1 MWPSIKII
9 YLKNL
14 PVNFKEFLKR
24 GQSNLWYWEKL
35 PGVLKLHFFDKQKLL
50 YLLELSH
57 QEDFKNDHCIVGL
70 WGAKNNPLRHV
81 SQMNLTTM
89 VYDRLEILLSPE
101 IFLFLLAYLLF
112 TFTLHTT
119 HCYVVVFLMNFLIL
133 MEIIIRF
140 CTDFQKLM
148 NSTRQYEFL
157 MEITIVF

>member
-1 MWPSIKII
+1 
-9 YLKNL
+9 
-14 PVNFKEFLKR
+14 
-24 GQSNLWYWEKL
+24 
-35 PGVLKLHFFDKQKLL
+35 
-50 YLLELSH
+50 
-57 QEDFKNDHCIVGL
+57 
-70 WGAKNNPLRHV
+70 
-81 SQMNLTTM
+81 MNLTTM